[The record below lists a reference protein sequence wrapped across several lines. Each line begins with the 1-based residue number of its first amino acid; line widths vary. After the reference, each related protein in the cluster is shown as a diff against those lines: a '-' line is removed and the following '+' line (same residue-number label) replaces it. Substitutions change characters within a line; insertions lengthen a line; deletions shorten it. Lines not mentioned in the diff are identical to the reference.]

1 MNMKYK
7 IEYKEKGKIKRA
19 EIVAKNMK
27 EAKEKALV
35 KYGHETMSIEEK

>member
-7 IEYKEKGKIKRA
+7 IEYKNKGKIKRT
-19 EIVAKNMK
+19 EIEAKDMK
-27 EAKEKALV
+27 EAKEKALI

>member
-1 MNMKYK
+1 MKYK
-7 IEYKEKGKIKRA
+7 IEYRNKEKIKRA
-19 EIVAKNMK
+19 EIEAKNMK